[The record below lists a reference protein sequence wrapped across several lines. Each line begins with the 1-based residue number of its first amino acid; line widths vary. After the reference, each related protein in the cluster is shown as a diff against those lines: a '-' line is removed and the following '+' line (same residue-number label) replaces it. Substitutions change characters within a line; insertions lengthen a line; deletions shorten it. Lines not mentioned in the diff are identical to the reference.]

1 MRKSSRFYRFCFF
14 VCNIF
19 FAIFYR
25 VKYVGRE
32 RIPDEAV
39 LICAN
44 HSGYSDPF
52 LVALAFG
59 STKQIHIVAKAEIFK
74 IPVISQIVKKLG
86 MISVERGNSDVKSIK
101 TILRYLKDN
110 EKVAMFPEGTRSRQ
124 DDEVVAKNGAIMI
137 AERSGVPIVPVF
149 VPRRKPLFRPL
160 TVVIGEKY
168 LISKSAEKR
177 TAQDYTLLASAL
189 MEKIKNFNPS
199 TKSPI

>member
-1 MRKSSRFYRFCFF
+1 MKKSSKFYRFCFF
-14 VCNIF
+14 VCKIF
-19 FAIFYR
+19 FDIFYK

-52 LVALAFG
+52 LVAMAFG
-59 STKQIHIVAKAEIFK
+59 DEKQVHILAKAEVFK
-74 IPVISQIVKKLG
+74 IPVISQILKKLG
-86 MISVERGNSDVKSIK
+86 MISVARGTSDVKSIK

-110 EKVAMFPEGTRSRQ
+110 EKVAMFPEGTRSRN
-124 DDEVVAKNGAIMI
+124 DDEVAAKNGAIMI

-149 VPRRKPLFRPL
+149 IPRRKPIFRPL

-168 LISKSAEKR
+168 LISKTKEKR
-177 TAQDYTLLASAL
+177 TTNDYTALASAL
-189 MEKIKNFNPS
+189 MEKIKNLNPAV
-199 TKSPI
+199 KSPI